1 MALLGLR
8 KSYGIALQ
16 TLFVQLVTEICLPA
30 GGEGTQTTT
39 IQWKTRQSH
48 TTGVGYIVFVLSL
61 GKTFH
66 RSQRKEIEPFTKYY

>member
-16 TLFVQLVTEICLPA
+16 TLFVQLVKEICLPA

-39 IQWKTRQSH
+39 IQWKMCQSH
-48 TTGVGYIVFVLSL
+48 TEGVGYVVFILSL

-66 RSQRKEIEPFTKYY
+66 RSQRKEIESLTKYC